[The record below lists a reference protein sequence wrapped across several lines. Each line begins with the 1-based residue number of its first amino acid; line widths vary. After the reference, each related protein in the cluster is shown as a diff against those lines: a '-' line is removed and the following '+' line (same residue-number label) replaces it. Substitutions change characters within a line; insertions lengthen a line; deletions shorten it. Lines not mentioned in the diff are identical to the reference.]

1 MFALPGSEGL
11 MLSSSWA
18 PQCRQS
24 LKLCP
29 SQILLLTSH
38 SNGTIIL
45 LPIADV
51 LSEYIGYFF
60 WKEKKNYVK
69 LFLQELLRIS
79 IWWCHQPQRKT
90 LVLAS

>member
-24 LKLCP
+24 MKLCP

-38 SNGTIIL
+38 SNGAIIL

-51 LSEYIGYFF
+51 LSE
-60 WKEKKNYVK
+60 
-69 LFLQELLRIS
+69 
-79 IWWCHQPQRKT
+79 
-90 LVLAS
+90 